1 MTFEQSM
8 KRLEEIIAKMEKN
21 ELSLEETM
29 KLYQKYNVNPMG
41 GCLPL
46 LIQMPILLAV
56 YGVIQNPITYILKQR
71 KKSQAQRQ
79 EEELIFETYERA
91 VGL

>member
-29 KLYQKYNVNPMG
+29 KLYEEACEISDKCKNELESAQIKIKTLSG
-41 GCLPL
+41 GD
-46 LIQMPILLAV
+46 
-56 YGVIQNPITYILKQR
+56 GEN
-71 KKSQAQRQ
+71 
-79 EEELIFETYERA
+79 E
-91 VGL
+91 